1 MYKDFNIVEIGGV
14 INNHFR
20 RNILCNISEVD
31 DKLREMNFTDVYSTI
46 YKYNKEDQNISDVV
60 APFYIDL
67 DINDIEVNYNK
78 LKRDLLLIY
87 RQLKNKLFLQD
98 REIEIFFSGSKGFHI
113 LINEKVL
120 GVEPCRNLNDL
131 YKLLALRLKSFTITK
146 CVDTKIYDKK
156 RLLRIPN
163 TINQKTGLYKVPVSI
178 EQVREFTYEDMKEY
192 ASEAKIPTVIKIYM
206 RTQKANDAFDGWIDE
221 IKEEEKK
228 TINHKVAR
236 QFLEKKELL
245 PCVKYILQNG
255 STQGGR
261 NNTTNALA
269 SALFQLGKSYDEVID
284 IMQTWNTN
292 KNNPPLPGREVE
304 VTTMSAF
311 KNVEAGKKYGCSA
324 IRMLGVC
331 LKDCPIRK

>member
-1 MYKDFNIVEIGGV
+1 MYKDFNIVELGGV
-14 INNHFR
+14 INNHFK
-20 RNILCNISEVD
+20 RNILCNTSEVD
-31 DKLREMNFTDVYSTI
+31 SIISKMGFSDVYSTI
-46 YKYNKEDQNISDVV
+46 YKYNKEDQNTSDII

-67 DINDIEVNYNK
+67 DIDDIESNYLK
-78 LKRDLLLIY
+78 LKRDLLLLY
-87 RQLKNKLFLQD
+87 RQLKNKLYLQD

-120 GVEPCRNLNDL
+120 GIKPCKNLNDL

-163 TINQKTGLYKVPVSI
+163 TINHKTGLYKVAVTI
-178 EQVREFTYEDMKEY
+178 EQVKEFTYEQIKEY
-192 ASEAKIPTVIKIYM
+192 ASNKKTSKGIKIYM
-206 RTQKANDAFDGWIDE
+206 KNQKASNAFYNWIDE

-228 TINHKVAR
+228 TINHKMAR

-255 STQGGR
+255 ATQGGR
-261 NNTTNALA
+261 NNTANALA
-269 SALFQLGKSYDEVID
+269 SALLQLGKPYDEVID
-284 IMQTWNTN
+284 IMQTWNQT
-292 KNNPPLPGREVE
+292 KNNPPLPQREID
-304 VTTMSAF
+304 TTTTSAF
-311 KNVEAGKKYGCSA
+311 KNVEAGKRYGCSA

>member
-1 MYKDFNIVEIGGV
+1 MYKEFDIVELGGV
-14 INNHFR
+14 VNNHFR
-20 RNILCNISEVD
+20 RNILCKTSEVD
-31 DKLREMNFTDVYSTI
+31 NKIREMSFTDVYSTI
-46 YKYNKEDQNISDVV
+46 YRYNTNDQNISDVI

-67 DINDIEVNYNK
+67 DIDDIENNYEK

-87 RQLKNKLFLQD
+87 RQLKNKLYLQD

-113 LINEKVL
+113 LINEKIL
-120 GVEPCRNLNDL
+120 GIEPCRNLNDL
-131 YKLLALRLKSFTITK
+131 YKLVALRLKSFSITK

-163 TINQKTGLYKVPVSI
+163 TINHKTGLYKVPVSI
-178 EQVREFTYEDMKEY
+178 DQVKSFTYEEMKEY
-192 ASEAKIPTVIKIYM
+192 ASDAKIVKGIKIYM
-206 RTQKANDAFDGWIDE
+206 RNQKANDAFYGWIDE
-221 IKEEEKK
+221 IKEEEKR

-255 STQGGR
+255 SAQGGR

-269 SALFQLGKSYDEVID
+269 SALFQLGKSYDEVLD
-284 IMQTWNTN
+284 IMQTWNAT
-292 KNNPPLPGREVE
+292 KNTPPLPGREVE
-304 VTTMSAF
+304 VTTASAF
-311 KNVEAGKKYGCSA
+311 KNVEAGKRYGCSA

>member
-1 MYKDFNIVEIGGV
+1 MYKEFNIVEIGGTV
-14 INNHFR
+14 NSHFR
-20 RNILCNISEVD
+20 RNILCKTDEIDNKIKEISFE
-31 DKLREMNFTDVYSTI
+31 DVYSTI
-46 YKYNKEDQNISDVV
+46 YRYNTLDQNTADVI

-67 DINDIEVNYNK
+67 DIDNIEQNYNK

-87 RQLKNKLFLQD
+87 RQLKNKLCLQD
-98 REIEIFFSGSKGFHI
+98 REIDIYFSGSKGFHI

-120 GVEPCRNLNDL
+120 GIEPCRNLNDL
-131 YKLLALRLKSFTITK
+131 YKLVALRLKSFSITK

-163 TINQKTGLYKVPVSI
+163 TINHKTGLYKVPVTI
-178 EQVREFTYEDMKEY
+178 NQVKDFTYEQMKEY
-192 ASEAKIPTVIKIYM
+192 ASEAKTVNKMKIYM
-206 RTQKANDAFDGWIDE
+206 RNQKANDAFYGWIEE
-221 IKEEEKK
+221 IREEEKK
-228 TINHKVAR
+228 TINHKMAR

-269 SALFQLGKSYDEVID
+269 SALFQLGKTYDEALE
-284 IMQTWNTN
+284 IMQTWNAT
-292 KNNPPLPGREVE
+292 KNTPPLPGREVE
-304 VTTMSAF
+304 VTTISAF

>member
-1 MYKDFNIVEIGGV
+1 MYKEFNLVELGGV
-14 INNHFR
+14 INGHFR
-20 RNILCNISEVD
+20 RNILCNVNEVD
-31 DKLREMNFTDVYSTI
+31 NKLKEMSFTDAYSTI
-46 YKYNKEDQNISDVV
+46 YRYNNKDQNTSDVI

-67 DINDIEVNYNK
+67 DIDDIENNYNK
-78 LKRDLLLIY
+78 LKRDLLLVY
-87 RQLKNKLFLQD
+87 RQLKNKLCLQD

-113 LINEKVL
+113 IINEKTL
-120 GVEPCRNLNDL
+120 GIQPCRNLNDL

-146 CVDTKIYDKK
+146 CIDTKIYDKK

-163 TINQKTGLYKVPVSI
+163 TINHKTGLYKVPVTI
-178 EQVREFTYEDMKEY
+178 EQVREFTYEQMKEY
-192 ASEAKIPTVIKIYM
+192 ASDAKVTKGIKIYM
-206 RTQKANDAFDGWIDE
+206 KNQKANIAFYDWIE
-221 IKEEEKK
+221 EVKEEEKK

-255 STQGGR
+255 SQQGGR

-269 SALFQLGKSYDEVID
+269 SALLQLGKPYEEVLD
-284 IMQTWNTN
+284 IMQTWNST
-292 KNNPPLPGREVE
+292 KNTPPLPGREVE
-304 VTTMSAF
+304 ITTNSAF
-311 KNVEAGKKYGCSA
+311 KNVEAGKRYGCSA

>member
-1 MYKDFNIVEIGGV
+1 MFKDFNIVEIGGM
-14 INNHFR
+14 IDNHFR
-20 RNILCNISEVD
+20 RNILCNLSEVD
-31 DKLREMNFTDVYSTI
+31 TKISQMGFTDVYSTI
-46 YKYNKEDQNISDVV
+46 YKYNKEDQNTSDVI

-67 DINDIEVNYNK
+67 DIDDIENNYPR
-78 LKRDLLLIY
+78 LKRDLLLLY
-87 RQLKNKLFLQD
+87 RQLKNKLYLQD

-120 GVEPCRNLNDL
+120 GIKPCKNLNDL

-163 TINQKTGLYKVPVSI
+163 TINNKTGLYKVPVTI
-178 EQVREFTYEDMKEY
+178 EQVREYTYEQMKNF
-192 ASEAKIPTVIKIYM
+192 ASDKKIIKGIKIYM
-206 RTQKANDAFDGWIDE
+206 KNQKASDAFYNWIDE

-228 TINHKVAR
+228 TVNHKLAR

-255 STQGGR
+255 ATQGGR
-261 NNTTNALA
+261 NNTANALA
-269 SALFQLGKSYDEVID
+269 SALLQLGKPYDEVVD
-284 IMQTWNTN
+284 IMQTWNQT
-292 KNNPPLPGREVE
+292 KNNPPLPQREVE
-304 VTTMSAF
+304 VTTTSAF
-311 KNVEAGKKYGCSA
+311 KNVEAGKRYGCSA
-324 IRMLGVC
+324 IKMLGVC